1 MESTNL
7 ITKMSSSM
15 QLVGKGDI
23 ASMKYDR
30 NSDLRQKEMMKML
43 ESAQEVEKVISKISM
58 SQSNPLGVSK
68 FCFQTGRTYFS

>member
-1 MESTNL
+1 
-7 ITKMSSSM
+7 M

-43 ESAQEVEKVISKISM
+43 ESAQEVEKVILSH
-58 SQSNPLGVSK
+58 
-68 FCFQTGRTYFS
+68 F